1 MEFIF
6 LLTGIVIGG
15 VSTLLITKFMSKRT
29 VTKVSPYIRRGIW
42 KNSYKSSS
50 MGQVEVQFELGEV
63 ESTSTKSKVVV
74 ISSTTDQSEFNTSD
88 ILMIKI
94 NSMVNKTWMLSN
106 DIEWI
111 SDISKVRGE
120 KIDEIFK
127 K

>member
-1 MEFIF
+1 MEA
-6 LLTGIVIGG
+6 LVGVLVGVI
-15 VSTLLITKFMSKRT
+15 STLLIKKNMNNRTVPTKF
-29 VTKVSPYIRRGIW
+29 SPYIRRGIW

-94 NSMVNKTWMLSN
+94 NSMVNNTWMLSN

-111 SDISKVRGE
+111 SDILKVRGE
-120 KIDEIFK
+120 KIDEILK